1 MSSAPT
7 DRIEYTSSWRTR
19 EGCFA
24 FPSRLRT
31 AELSTANAD
40 LLASNRELEA
50 FSYSVSHDPR
60 APLRSISGFSQIVLE
75 DYGQEIDETGK
86 TYLRRIVI
94 SQRMAQRIDDLLNL
108 ARITRQE
115 LVRTTVDMSAL
126 AHAATKELAQTHPE
140 RQVEVVIAPGIH
152 AEADPVLMGVVL
164 ANLFDNEWKFTQK
177 TAGARIEF
185 RVDDQGIGVGL
196 ATVQRIIARHG
207 GRVWAE
213 AAEGSGAAFFFTLPG
228 A

>member
-94 SQRMAQRIDDLLNL
+94 
-108 ARITRQE
+108 
-115 LVRTTVDMSAL
+115 
-126 AHAATKELAQTHPE
+126 
-140 RQVEVVIAPGIH
+140 
-152 AEADPVLMGVVL
+152 
-164 ANLFDNEWKFTQK
+164 
-177 TAGARIEF
+177 
-185 RVDDQGIGVGL
+185 
-196 ATVQRIIARHG
+196 ARHR

-213 AAEGSGAAFFFTLPG
+213 AAEGSGAAFFFTLPS